1 MPEIKKFQLP
11 NGLRVV
17 HHIDVSS
24 PMVIVNVLYDVGAK
38 DEEPN
43 KTGFAHL
50 FEHLMFGGS
59 VNIPSYD
66 SFVQQSGGENNAWT
80 TNDITNYYIILP
92 YQNVETGFWLES
104 DRMLSLDFNQKVLD
118 AQKQVVMEEF
128 KQRNLN
134 QPYGDANHLIR
145 SIAYKEHPYRW
156 SPIGKEL
163 SHIEQ
168 ATMEDVKAFFIS
180 HYAPNNAILSVAGNI
195 TLEETKRL
203 TEKWFGTIP
212 ARDIKKRNL
221 PTEPLQQEAR
231 FMEVERNVPVNAIYK
246 AYHIS
251 DRRSPDY
258 YVFDVISDILAN
270 GNSAR
275 LYRRLVKEE
284 KLFTE
289 INAYISGDIDAGLLH
304 LTGKLAKNIS
314 FKEAD
319 NGLVRELER
328 LQNERVGELELEKVK
343 NKYESG
349 QLFNEINLLNKANNM
364 AYFELLSQAEDMNL
378 EISKYR
384 AVTSEQIKQKAQET
398 FVGGN
403 SSTLHYYASNK
414 NKRNKLSITY

>member
-1 MPEIKKFQLP
+1 MLNIEKFQLS

-17 HHIDVSS
+17 HYADASS
-24 PMVIVNVLYDVGAK
+24 PTVVINTLYDVGAK
-38 DEEPN
+38 DEDPDR
-43 KTGFAHL
+43 TGFAHL

-59 VNIPSYD
+59 INIPSYD
-66 SFVQQSGGENNAWT
+66 QPVQQSGGENNAWT
-80 TNDITNYYIILP
+80 SNDITNYYVILP
-92 YQNVETGFWLES
+92 FQNAETGFWLES
-104 DRMLSLDFNQKVLD
+104 DRMLSLDFNQRGLD

-134 QPYGDANHLIR
+134 QPYGDAGHLMR
-145 SIAYKEHPYRW
+145 AMAYKIHPYRW
-156 SPIGKEL
+156 PVIGKDL
-163 SHIEQ
+163 SHIERV
-168 ATMEDVKAFFIS
+168 ALEEVKAFFFS
-180 HYAPNNAILSVAGNI
+180 HYVPNNAILSVAGNI

-203 TEKWFGTIP
+203 AEKWFGSIP

-221 PTEPLQQEAR
+221 PAEPLQKEPR

-275 LYRRLVKEE
+275 LYQRLVKKE

-289 INAYISGDIDAGLLH
+289 VNAYISGDMEAGLFH

-314 FKEAD
+314 FEEAN
-319 NGLVRELER
+319 NGLERELEA
-328 LQNERVGELELEKVK
+328 LKTERVGEEELEKVK

-364 AYFELLSQAEDMNL
+364 AYFELLSRAEDMNL
-378 EISKYR
+378 EIAKYR
-384 AVTSEQIKQKAQET
+384 AVTVEQIREKAQET
-398 FVGGN
+398 FIKGN
-403 SSTLHYYASNK
+403 SSTLYYRAK
-414 NKRNKLSITY
+414 VV

>member
-1 MPEIKKFQLP
+1 VLYLGVFEMLNIEKFQLS

-17 HHIDVSS
+17 HHADVSS
-24 PMVIVNVLYDVGAK
+24 PTVIINTLYDVGAK
-38 DEEPN
+38 DEDPDR
-43 KTGFAHL
+43 TGFAHL

-59 VNIPSYD
+59 INIPFYD
-66 SFVQQSGGENNAWT
+66 QPVQQLGGENNAWT
-80 TNDITNYYIILP
+80 SNDITNYYIILP
-92 YQNVETGFWLES
+92 FQNAETGFWLES
-104 DRMLSLDFNQKVLD
+104 DRMLSLDFNQKGLD

-134 QPYGDANHLIR
+134 QPYGDTGHLIR
-145 SIAYKEHPYRW
+145 SMAYKVHPYQW
-156 SPIGKEL
+156 PVIGKDL
-163 SHIEQ
+163 SHIERV
-168 ATMEDVKAFFIS
+168 TLEDVKAFFFS

-203 TEKWFGTIP
+203 AEKWFGSIP
-212 ARDIKKRNL
+212 ARDIKRRNL
-221 PTEPLQQEAR
+221 PAEPLQQEPR
-231 FMEVERNVPVNAIYK
+231 FMSVERNVPVNAIYK

-275 LYRRLVKEE
+275 LYQRLVKKE

-289 INAYISGDIDAGLLH
+289 VNAYISGDIEPGLLH
-304 LTGKLAKNIS
+304 LTGKLAKNVS
-314 FKEAD
+314 FEEAN
-319 NGLVRELER
+319 NGLERELEA
-328 LQNERVGELELEKVK
+328 LKTEIVGEKELEKVK

-378 EISKYR
+378 EIVKYR
-384 AVTSEQIKQKAQET
+384 AVTVEQIREKAQKV
-398 FVGGN
+398 FVKENG
-403 SSTLHYYASNK
+403 STLYYNT
-414 NKRNKLSITY
+414 N

>member
-1 MPEIKKFQLP
+1 MLNIEKFQLS

-17 HHIDVSS
+17 HHADVSS
-24 PMVIVNVLYDVGAK
+24 PTVIINTLYDVGAK
-38 DEEPN
+38 DEDPDQ
-43 KTGFAHL
+43 TGFAHL

-59 VNIPSYD
+59 INIPSYD
-66 SFVQQSGGENNAWT
+66 QPVQQSGGENNAWT
-80 TNDITNYYIILP
+80 SNDITNYYIILP
-92 YQNVETGFWLES
+92 FQNAETGFWLES
-104 DRMLSLDFNQKVLD
+104 DRMLSLDFNQKGLD

-134 QPYGDANHLIR
+134 QPYGDAGHLMR
-145 SIAYKEHPYRW
+145 SMAYKVHPYRW
-156 SPIGKEL
+156 PVIGKEL
-163 SHIEQ
+163 SHIERV
-168 ATMEDVKAFFIS
+168 TLEDVKAFFFS

-203 TEKWFGTIP
+203 AEKWFGSIP

-221 PTEPLQQEAR
+221 PVEPLQQEPR
-231 FMEVERNVPVNAIYK
+231 FMTVERNVPVNAIYK
-246 AYHIS
+246 AYHIC

-275 LYRRLVKEE
+275 LYQRLLKKE

-289 INAYISGDIDAGLLH
+289 VNAYISGDIEPGLLH
-304 LTGKLAKNIS
+304 LTGKLAKNVS
-314 FKEAD
+314 FEEAN
-319 NGLVRELER
+319 NGLERELEA
-328 LQNERVGELELEKVK
+328 LKTEIVGEKELEKVK

-378 EISKYR
+378 EIAKYR
-384 AVTSEQIKQKAQET
+384 AVTVEQIREKARET
-398 FVGGN
+398 FVKGN
-403 SSTLHYYASNK
+403 GSTLYYNAN
-414 NKRNKLSITY
+414 